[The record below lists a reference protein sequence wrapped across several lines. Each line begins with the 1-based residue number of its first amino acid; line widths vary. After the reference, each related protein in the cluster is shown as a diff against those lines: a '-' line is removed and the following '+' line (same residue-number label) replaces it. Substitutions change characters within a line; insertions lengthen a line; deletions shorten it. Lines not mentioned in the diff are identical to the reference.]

1 MQDFL
6 TLIETIIGIVLVVVI
21 LMQVRGQ
28 GAGVFGSAETI
39 RAEEMGSTRIIV
51 AMRCVRCVMRVEW
64 DECGSWWDERGLGEE
79 SCQ

>member
-28 GAGVFGSAETI
+28 GAGVFGSAETTFRTRRGVERTLFRFTI
-39 RAEEMGSTRIIV
+39 ALATVFVLIALVSTRV
-51 AMRCVRCVMRVEW
+51 
-64 DECGSWWDERGLGEE
+64 G
-79 SCQ
+79 